1 MRTIDEYM
9 RIPYE
14 MKIIPENEEGG
25 YVVSFPNLLGCLSAG
40 DTIKE
45 AVKNVENAKRAWFEA
60 VVEDGTV
67 FVELE

>member
-9 RIPYE
+9 KIPYE

-25 YVVSFPNLLGCLSAG
+25 YVVSFPNLPGCLSAG
-40 DTIKE
+40 DTIEE
-45 AVKNVENAKRAWFEA
+45 AVKNAENAKRAWFEA

>member
-25 YVVSFPNLLGCLSAG
+25 YVVSFPNLPGCLSAG

>member
-25 YVVSFPNLLGCLSAG
+25 YVVSFPNLPGCLSAG

-60 VVEDGTV
+60 AVEDGTV

>member
-1 MRTIDEYM
+1 
-9 RIPYE
+9 

-25 YVVSFPNLLGCLSAG
+25 YVVSFPNLHECLSAG
-40 DTIKE
+40 DTIEE
-45 AVKNVENAKRAWFEA
+45 AVKNAENAKRAWFEA